1 MATSGNLVVELGRW
15 DIREDFI
22 AEYLA
27 AVDDG
32 QKEYGEHRLVPPLAL
47 TALALGALL
56 EKLNMPAGAIH
67 SLQEVETRR
76 GLQWGE
82 TVAGTATLQRPRR
95 RGNLNFITAEYV
107 ITDHGGAPVQV
118 GKTTVL
124 VPMEAGVE

>member
-1 MATSGNLVVELGRW
+1 MVTSGNLVVELGRW
-15 DIREDFI
+15 EVREDFI

-32 QKEYGEHRLVPPLAL
+32 QKDYGEHRLVPPLAL

-95 RGNLNFITAEYV
+95 RGNLQFIIAEYV

-124 VPMEAGVE
+124 VTMEAGVE

>member
-56 EKLNMPAGAIH
+56 EKLNMPKGAIH

-95 RGNLNFITAEYV
+95 RGNLHFITAEYV
-107 ITDHGGAPVQV
+107 ITDHGGAPAQV

-124 VPMEAGVE
+124 VTMEAGS